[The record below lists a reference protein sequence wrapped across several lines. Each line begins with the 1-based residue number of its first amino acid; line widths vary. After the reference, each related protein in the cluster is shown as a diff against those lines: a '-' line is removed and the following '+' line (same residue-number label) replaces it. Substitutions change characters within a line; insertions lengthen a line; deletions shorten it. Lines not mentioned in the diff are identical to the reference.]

1 MPTVSWAKDISPVM
15 QMRCTPCHYPETG
28 KKKLLNTYE
37 ATAESIDDI
46 LMRIQLPHD
55 DPKFMPFKSKKEPL
69 SDSLIQ
75 VFILW
80 KEQKMPA

>member
-1 MPTVSWAKDISPVM
+1 M